1 MFPPH
6 QRDEIMKLDLLYRS
20 SRDGCDNQLAY
31 HDKVDGVKG
40 TITVVTSA
48 AGEVFGGYTSIEQRK
63 LYSYWDRKDR
73 NFPKKAK
80 PDYDS
85 YAFLFSLSRNEVYP
99 IKSDSAKV
107 ALGYDYRDGSD
118 YVAFGE
124 DDLVLG
130 INCRGSTQYFGEDF
144 QLPAGVEYG
153 DPSATYLTKEDQSKF
168 EIVEMEVFQVTFY
181 D

>member
-20 SRDGCDNQLAY
+20 SRDGCDNQKAY
-31 HDKVDGVKG
+31 HDKVDGIKG

-48 AGEVFGGYTSIEQRK
+48 AGEVFGGYTSIAQRK
-63 LYSYWDRKDR
+63 LNTYWKR
-73 NFPKKAK
+73 NDKFPTKVKS
-80 PDYDS
+80 DYDGF
-85 YAFLFSLSRNEVYP
+85 AFLFSLTRNEVYP
-99 IKSDSAKV
+99 IKSDSARL
-107 ALGYDYRDGSD
+107 ALGYDYRDGSN

-153 DPSATYLTKEDQSKF
+153 DASTTYLTKEDGSKF